1 MAKAADHA
9 RLITHADLAHVDA
22 HMEARGELA
31 HELAEVDALLRL
43 EVEDRLVALEQVF
56 HRHRMHVLVRLG
68 GHLLEDGQRLA
79 TEPLHLGG
87 AFHVLG
93 RGDALHGLERRFQLL
108 HLVFVN
114 LEDVACGMAELDAAR
129 GEHHHVVAVMNI
141 QITRV
146 EPQRARIECEPNGRD
161 SNHTEPLSLQ
171 TASHRCTFL
180 GKHYTR

>member
-1 MAKAADHA
+1 MAETADHA
-9 RLITHADLAHVDA
+9 SLVAHADLAHVDA

-31 HELAEVDALLRL
+31 NELAEVDALLRL
-43 EVEDRLVALEQVF
+43 EVEDRLVALKQIF

-68 GHLLEDGQRLA
+68 RHLLEDGQRLT
-79 TEPLHLGG
+79 TEPLHL
-87 AFHVLG
+87 ASALHVLG
-93 RGDALHGLERRFQLL
+93 RGDALHGLERRLQLL
-108 HLVFVN
+108 HLVFVD
-114 LEDVACGMAELDAAR
+114 LEDVAGGMTELDAAR
-129 GEHHHVVAVMNI
+129 GEHHHVVAVMDI